1 MVDMFPFPR
10 IDGNT
15 PEKQISELVSY
26 LIQFKEALE
35 FALMNIS
42 DENLSDSLV
51 KKLNELGAD
60 IKRSNEDRENEIT
73 QISVNTLTIADVC
86 ESERLR
92 ETIEEQISN
101 FGFAVNFETGELEYT
116 TLTKEEEDS
125 GN

>member
-15 PEKQISELVSY
+15 PAKQISELVSY

-42 DENLSDSLV
+42 GENLSADLV

-60 IKRSNEDRENEIT
+60 IKRSNETRGDEIT
-73 QISVNTLTIADVC
+73 QLSAKALTIADVC
-86 ESERLR
+86 DSEMLR
-92 ETIEEQISN
+92 QTIENQIADLE
-101 FGFAVNFETGELEYT
+101 FAVNFETGELEYT
-116 TLTKEEEDS
+116 TLTREEKED
-125 GN
+125 GI